1 MTTAPRALAT
11 LLLLGLAAACAGNPS
26 PDATDPETLGVI
38 SARIHAEPARA
49 DEILAE
55 NGLTAEEHERRVW
68 DVAEDPELAER
79 YTRAME
85 EELER
90 QGVGAEGGS

>member
-1 MTTAPRALAT
+1 
-11 LLLLGLAAACAGNPS
+11 
-26 PDATDPETLGVI
+26 VI
-38 SARIHAEPARA
+38 SARIHAEPAQA

-55 NGLTAEEHERRVW
+55 HGLTAEEHERRVW

-85 EELER
+85 AELER
-90 QGVGAEGGS
+90 QGVGLETGS